1 MHFTT
6 LDPAQVS
13 AYLYNTAV
21 YLIQNGDVIEDGHTL
36 DSIDGQEKWPCQHE
50 DALVG
55 PEREVVEI
63 ACSNKN
69 GASLG
74 ANCGE
79 GEQLHHV
86 KMLPDIIDRS

>member
-36 DSIDGQEKWPCQHE
+36 DSFDGQENGH
-50 DALVG
+50 
-55 PEREVVEI
+55 
-63 ACSNKN
+63 ACMRMRWWCRS
-69 GASLG
+69 GW
-74 ANCGE
+74 
-79 GEQLHHV
+79 
-86 KMLPDIIDRS
+86 MLISMKIK